1 MLYQL
6 ISIKPIFVFYL
17 LFLITSN
24 SALLAQDYS
33 KKEHKATPEW
43 VVSTDFIRQSMATNL
58 VVDSF
63 GNTYSTGYFSDKI
76 LLEDSL
82 YIEGYQGIK
91 FNHYTNNYF
100 LTKRDKQGTLLWI
113 RYGIGSARSSKLLLD
128 HLGNI
133 YVIGQFR
140 ATSLQLSSTGDSI
153 ISKNKSYLHSNQS
166 NIFICQ
172 YNSEGKVLRA
182 KILPSKKGQV
192 VNDAVLDAQ
201 GNFIIGGYYNYS
213 NSEAPRV
220 IKCSYT
226 LIKLNATWDIL
237 WTKEGHTLGQSQVY
251 AIAVDTQ
258 SNVYIT
264 GGFTKKIAFSKDS
277 LKGHHN
283 DNTCFVV
290 QYNPAGEVQWI
301 LDSLVSTPT
310 SIGTGISCD
319 QAQNIYLLIH
329 TQHSKTFLIKLKPNR
344 QAIWSKTIEGSQM
357 INGLLLTNKNHI
369 YLFGN
374 GYTGNFGN
382 AQSPNK
388 RHAYHNYDC
397 YSFFI
402 AKYNSYGTLLALNI
416 EGQSGSNYCQDIAL
430 FKDKILVLGTS
441 NAGRTLQFGA
451 YTKKVAWYFNIWLAS
466 FYEGNFVIK
475 SQD

>member
-1 MLYQL
+1 MFDQF
-6 ISIKPIFVFYL
+6 ISIKAIFVSCL
-17 LFLITSN
+17 LSLLSYN
-24 SALLAQDYS
+24 PKLLAQDYS

-43 VVSTDFIRQSMATNL
+43 VVSTDFTRQSMATSL
-58 VVDSF
+58 VVDSL
-63 GNTYSTGYFSDKI
+63 GNSYSTGYFSDKI
-76 LLEDSL
+76 WLEDSL
-82 YIEGYQGIK
+82 YIEGYQDIK

-100 LTKRDKQGTLLWI
+100 LIKRDKQGTLLWI
-113 RYGIGSARSSKLLLD
+113 RYGIGTARSSKIILD

-172 YNSEGKVLRA
+172 YNPEGKVLRA

-192 VNDAVLDAQ
+192 VNDVALDPQ
-201 GNFIIGGYYNYS
+201 GNFLIGGYYNYS
-213 NSEAPRV
+213 NSDAPRV

-226 LIKLNATWDIL
+226 LIKLNAAWDIL
-237 WTKEGHTLGQSQVY
+237 WTKEGNTFGQSQVY
-251 AIAVDTQ
+251 AIAIDTQ

-264 GGFTKKIAFSKDS
+264 GGFTKNIAFSKDS

-283 DNTCFVV
+283 NNTCFVV
-290 QYNPAGEVQWI
+290 QYNSDGEVQWVM
-301 LDSLVSTPT
+301 DALVATPT
-310 SIGTGISCD
+310 STGTGISCD

-329 TQHSKTFLIKLKPNR
+329 TQHSKAFLIKLKPNR
-344 QAIWSKTIEGSQM
+344 QAIWSKPIEGSQI
-357 INGLLLTNKNHI
+357 INGLLVDNKNHI

-382 AQSPNK
+382 TQPPNK
-388 RHAYHNYDC
+388 SHAYHNYDC

-402 AKYNSYGTLLALNI
+402 AKYNSYGTLLGLNI

-441 NAGRTLQFGA
+441 NAGRKLQFGA

-466 FYEGNFVIK
+466 FYEGNFVLK